1 MKTEK
6 ELLEHHTIGMS
17 NEQKRKYVKTYEFIS
32 DILKQQGKFFE
43 EIIDN
48 AYNYASDN
56 NIGLIAIMGPI
67 LIDITSRMLGIS
79 HPAVSKWKVI
89 PPFRAFQIAKLGD
102 FSIEYIRPD
111 LRITP
116 ER

>member
-1 MKTEK
+1 MNNI
-6 ELLEHHTIGMS
+6 ELA
-17 NEQKRKYVKTYEFIS
+17 QKRKKEVITKYG
-32 DILKQQGKFFE
+32 GK
-43 EIIDN
+43 N
-48 AYNYASDN
+48 
-56 NIGLIAIMGPI
+56 L
-67 LIDITSRMLGIS
+67 SRMLGIS

>member
-1 MKTEK
+1 
-6 ELLEHHTIGMS
+6 MS
-17 NEQKRKYVKTYEFIS
+17 NIELAQKRKKEVITKYG
-32 DILKQQGKFFE
+32 GK
-43 EIIDN
+43 N
-48 AYNYASDN
+48 
-56 NIGLIAIMGPI
+56 L
-67 LIDITSRMLGIS
+67 SRMLGIS